1 MIKETL
7 FHGSKQAGLLE
18 LNAAASRNTVFGP
31 AIYCSADRSVAA
43 AQSGVTTIYQVNIEG
58 PAEGVIEFDRPL
70 SQASTRAQAAIESF
84 LRRYKLLSL
93 LETDDDRVDFLQE
106 KAALELIRRGVEYP
120 AKTLFNRVI
129 AEEGV
134 WLMRGEMHGMAKSGV
149 MDRGTQWAVIQ
160 DDHLQILDEQPLTSI

>member
-1 MIKETL
+1 M
-7 FHGSKQAGLLE
+7 SRLE
-18 LNAAASRNTVFGP
+18 S
-31 AIYCSADRSVAA
+31 
-43 AQSGVTTIYQVNIEG
+43 
-58 PAEGVIEFDRPL
+58 
-70 SQASTRAQAAIESF
+70 
-84 LRRYKLLSL
+84 
-93 LETDDDRVDFLQE
+93 DDDRVDFLQE
-106 KAALELIRRGVEYP
+106 RAALELIRRGVEYP